1 MHAPC
6 SASFQPDKYFNAMR
20 TKASLLC
27 LLLAMV
33 ATGCGY
39 HGTTPIAQ
47 APASFS
53 VDTTA
58 NPIQDLPDHPWW
70 QDMGSQEL
78 DRLVLEALENNQ
90 QISIASKNIE
100 IAQSA
105 LDTVRLG
112 WLPTVNLMGGRFN
125 SDGLVLL
132 QSLPV
137 PLAGSG
143 NVFAFLPTWVA
154 NIIQLPNQTKSAE
167 KKVDAT
173 AADYLALRTAIA
185 AQVVT
190 SYALLLASIEQ
201 ERLLTA
207 LQKNLQAQFNT
218 TESMRARGLQNQIA
232 VIEQD
237 SELQQLQAQLAL
249 NHSNQI
255 AAKNALLTLLG
266 RPLSSFTPQN
276 TFSDLTLDV
285 IAPGNTPASVLA
297 TRPDVVAARAKIDA
311 ADYGISAKASLFAP
325 TPMLSAASVRATGN
339 AAGESFS
346 AQETV
351 QMGLISWALDPQFL
365 GEINTANKQYDAAIL
380 NYLKVVDQAIKEA
393 DNALAD
399 FEAKRTAL
407 SKADKALSNQK
418 TNLATYRAMAQ
429 NGLLAQTQYLQN
441 VNEYDLATV
450 GIIQSKLQAISSL
463 ATLYQSMGAGATFG
477 QDQYRLA
484 DQSIGGNY
492 RDDTKN

>member
-1 MHAPC
+1 M
-6 SASFQPDKYFNAMR
+6 Q

-39 HGTTPIAQ
+39 HGQTPRAQ
-47 APASFS
+47 APESFS

-58 NPIQDLPDHPWW
+58 NPVKNLPDHPWW
-70 QDMGSQEL
+70 QEMGSREL

-90 QISIASKNIE
+90 QISIAAKNIE
-100 IAQSA
+100 VAQSV
-105 LDTVRLG
+105 LETVRLG
-112 WLPTVNLMGGRFN
+112 WLPSVNLMAGRFN
-125 SDGLVLL
+125 SDGVVLL
-132 QSLPV
+132 QNLPV

-143 NVFAFLPTWVA
+143 NIFAFLPTWVA

-173 AADYLALRTAIA
+173 AADYLTLRTTIA

-201 ERLLTA
+201 ERLLVA
-207 LQKNLQAQFNT
+207 LQENLRTQFST

-237 SELQQLQAQLAL
+237 SDLQQLLGQLAL
-249 NHSNQI
+249 NRSNQI

-266 RPLSSFTPQN
+266 RPLASFTPQN
-276 TFSDLTLDV
+276 KFADLNLDV
-285 IAPGNTPASVLA
+285 ITPGNTPTSVLA

-311 ADYGISAKASLFAP
+311 ADYGISATASLFAP
-325 TPMLSAASVRATGN
+325 DLMLSAASVRATGN
-339 AAGESFS
+339 AAGERFS

-351 QMGLISWALDPQFL
+351 EIGLLSVALDPQFI
-365 GEINTANKQYDAAIL
+365 GKISTANKQYDAAVL

-399 FEAKRTAL
+399 FEARRTAL
-407 SKADKALSNQK
+407 TKAEKALANQK
-418 TNLATYRAMAQ
+418 TNLATYRAMVH

-441 VNEYDLATV
+441 LTELDLATIA
-450 GIIQSKLQAISSL
+450 IIQSKLQAVNSL

-484 DQSIGGNY
+484 DQSIGDSN